1 MKDIRCLVGVHAW
14 STHLSVD
21 VVTRHGAVT
30 LACRRC
36 DRLKYVDDHRFDSA
50 LGRYFDVP

>member
-14 STHLSVD
+14 STHLPGD
-21 VVTRHGAVT
+21 VVTRHGSVA

-36 DRLKYVDDHRFDSA
+36 GRLKYVDDRRFDGA